1 MAPAQ
6 IDLKKF
12 VGEHVK
18 YEIDMLRST
27 HECLRSR
34 SWDWAVQNA
43 LIESFWIHAR
53 NLLEFFGK
61 QKNAH
66 PVTSFC
72 ETSYAPLKFSSV
84 RPLYRKICEQISH
97 LKCGRTHDVTA
108 KLDVVNS
115 GVRELLENEIERFR
129 SHLCPECEDLI
140 SARSIPKPEPAA
152 VLFTGPTRTTTTA
165 ASTSY
170 TIGPTKL

>member
-1 MAPAQ
+1 MAAAQ

-34 SWDWAVQNA
+34 KWDWAVQNA
-43 LIESFWIHAR
+43 LIESFWVHAR

-72 ETSYAPLKFSSV
+72 GTSYVPLKFSSV

-97 LKCGRTHDVTA
+97 LKSGRTHDAEA
-108 KLDVVNS
+108 KLDVLNS
-115 GVRELLENEIERFR
+115 GVREFLENEIEKFRF
-129 SHLCPECEDLI
+129 HLNRECENLI
-140 SARSIPKPEPAA
+140 PARPKPTPEPAA
-152 VLFTGPTRTTTTA
+152 VSFVEQTTTA
-165 ASTSY
+165 ASTTY
-170 TIGPTKL
+170 TVGPPKA